1 MSAASERMTRLS
13 LESLKVVEGLN
24 PDIEEDAME
33 EIDCGE
39 WDGAIM
45 DALDLAHDR
54 KDLWPKFPEEV
65 KAMTRDPEWPDLH
78 RFAYMFDRSTKPKP
92 SAPRVAFFMP
102 KHHSSRSCPTA
113 KASSK
118 GRTVE
123 SGRSSCTKTGL

>member
-65 KAMTRDPEWPDLH
+65 KAIVPLIARIK
-78 RFAYMFDRSTKPKP
+78 S
-92 SAPRVAFFMP
+92 V
-102 KHHSSRSCPTA
+102 
-113 KASSK
+113 
-118 GRTVE
+118 
-123 SGRSSCTKTGL
+123 

>member
-54 KDLWPKFPEEV
+54 KDL
-65 KAMTRDPEWPDLH
+65 
-78 RFAYMFDRSTKPKP
+78 
-92 SAPRVAFFMP
+92 
-102 KHHSSRSCPTA
+102 C
-113 KASSK
+113 
-118 GRTVE
+118 
-123 SGRSSCTKTGL
+123 RSSPKRSKP

>member
-13 LESLKVVEGLN
+13 LESLRVVEGLN

-78 RFAYMFDRSTKPKP
+78 RFAYMFDRT
-92 SAPRVAFFMP
+92 
-102 KHHSSRSCPTA
+102 
-113 KASSK
+113 
-118 GRTVE
+118 
-123 SGRSSCTKTGL
+123 

>member
-78 RFAYMFDRSTKPKP
+78 RLRPGRKTLEH
-92 SAPRVAFFMP
+92 APVFRRCRRRRRRGRQRNRLPAQP
-102 KHHSSRSCPTA
+102 LCPA
-113 KASSK
+113 RRA
-118 GRTVE
+118 G
-123 SGRSSCTKTGL
+123 

>member
-45 DALDLAHDR
+45 DALDLAPVR
-54 KDLWPKFPEEV
+54 KDRWPKFPEEV
-65 KAMTRDPEWPDLH
+65 KAMTRAPEWPDLH
-78 RFAYMFDRSTKPKP
+78 RFAYMFDRT
-92 SAPRVAFFMP
+92 
-102 KHHSSRSCPTA
+102 
-113 KASSK
+113 
-118 GRTVE
+118 
-123 SGRSSCTKTGL
+123 

>member
-54 KDLWPKFPEEV
+54 KDLWSKFPEEV
-65 KAMTRDPEWPDLH
+65 KAMTRDPEWPDFH
-78 RFAYMFDRSTKPKP
+78 RFAYMFDRT
-92 SAPRVAFFMP
+92 
-102 KHHSSRSCPTA
+102 
-113 KASSK
+113 
-118 GRTVE
+118 
-123 SGRSSCTKTGL
+123 

>member
-33 EIDCGE
+33 EIDCG
-39 WDGAIM
+39 GM
-45 DALDLAHDR
+45 GRGNHGCTRSGTDR

-78 RFAYMFDRSTKPKP
+78 RFAYMFDRT
-92 SAPRVAFFMP
+92 
-102 KHHSSRSCPTA
+102 
-113 KASSK
+113 
-118 GRTVE
+118 
-123 SGRSSCTKTGL
+123 